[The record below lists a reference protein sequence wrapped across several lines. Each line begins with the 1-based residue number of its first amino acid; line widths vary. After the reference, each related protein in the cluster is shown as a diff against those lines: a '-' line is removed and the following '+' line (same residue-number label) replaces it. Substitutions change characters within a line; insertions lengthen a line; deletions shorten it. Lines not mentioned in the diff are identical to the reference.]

1 MVTGIIKGF
10 KYEKSEYNL
19 TQGHG
24 AYERSGYR
32 GGRYINQRGFGWASE
47 SKPSRIT
54 LKIDVDGIIY
64 DVWVD
69 RYFKDNWGRLTAG
82 RVAAIQ
88 KTTPKSVELHE
99 NFSNYGTCYYTV
111 SDRSMALWLENALA
125 VR

>member
-54 LKIDVDGIIY
+54 LKIDVDGIMMCGLTGILKIIG
-64 DVWVD
+64 DGL
-69 RYFKDNWGRLTAG
+69 RLAELPQFKKQLLSRLNFMKIFPTMEL
-82 RVAAIQ
+82 AIIQ
-88 KTTPKSVELHE
+88 FQTE
-99 NFSNYGTCYYTV
+99 
-111 SDRSMALWLENALA
+111 AWLCGL
-125 VR
+125 RMH